1 MVCRKPAAP
10 GPVPQ
15 GLADECAPLELV
27 REYRLGGRLVGE
39 VVSAQVGRELIRR
52 RPGRGR
58 RGVLGLSVPGLRPTS
73 ASTVST
79 RRTSSVDPVKAIT
92 GEREGRA
99 GCKRVVQADDRS
111 GGRSREQCSWL
122 NLFQ

>member
-79 RRTSSVDPVKAIT
+79 RRTSSVDPVRRSPGK
-92 GEREGRA
+92 GRDVLVA
-99 GCKRVVQADDRS
+99 SASFKRMIAPEVVPANS
-111 GGRSREQCSWL
+111 AHG
-122 NLFQ
+122 